1 MLKKIGKYNLKSM
14 GKFFYDG
21 CHKIYIIE
29 DFSDIG
35 DMINNCEWSMDDLHS
50 IDELEETILNSCPL
64 VFINNVK
71 LTKQYLTQEQ
81 KTITLTYD
89 DHKTKI
95 NIRR

>member
-1 MLKKIGKYNLKSM
+1 MLKKIGRYNLKSID
-14 GKFFYDG
+14 KFFYDG
-21 CHKIYIIE
+21 CHKIYFIE
-29 DFSDIG
+29 DADDIEEMYDVG
-35 DMINNCEWSMDDLHS
+35 WEDNDIYS

>member
-1 MLKKIGKYNLKSM
+1 MLKKIGRYNVKAID
-14 GKFFYDG
+14 KFFYDG
-21 CHKIYIIE
+21 CHKIYFIE
-29 DFSDIG
+29 DADDIEEMYDVG
-35 DMINNCEWSMDDLHS
+35 WEDNDIYS
-50 IDELEETILNSCPL
+50 IDELEEILLNSCPL

-95 NIRR
+95 NIWR

>member
-1 MLKKIGKYNLKSM
+1 MLKKIGKYNLKSID
-14 GKFFYDG
+14 KFFYDG

-29 DFSDIG
+29 DFSDIEE
-35 DMINNCEWSMDDLHS
+35 MIGYYSWTMDDIYS
-50 IDELEETILNSCPL
+50 IDELENILQNSCPL
-64 VFINNVK
+64 VFIHNVK
-71 LTKQYLTQEQ
+71 LTKDYLTQEQ

>member
-1 MLKKIGKYNLKSM
+1 MLKKIGKYNVKSID
-14 GKFFYDG
+14 KFFYDG
-21 CHKIYIIE
+21 CHKIYLIE
-29 DFSDIG
+29 DDDDIE
-35 DMINNCEWSMDDLHS
+35 DMYDKGWDGNDIYP
-50 IDELEETILNSCPL
+50 IDELEDVLQNFCPL

-95 NIRR
+95 NIWR

>member
-1 MLKKIGKYNLKSM
+1 MLKKIGRYNLKSID
-14 GKFFYDG
+14 KFFYDG
-21 CHKIYIIE
+21 CHKIYLIE
-29 DFSDIG
+29 DADDIK
-35 DMINNCEWSMDDLHS
+35 DMYNAGWEDNDIYS
-50 IDELEETILNSCPL
+50 IDELEDVLQNSCPL

-95 NIRR
+95 NIWR

>member
-29 DFSDIG
+29 DFSDIE
-35 DMINNCEWSMDDLHS
+35 DMINNCEWSMNDLHS

-95 NIRR
+95 NIWR

>member
-1 MLKKIGKYNLKSM
+1 MLKKIGKYNLKSID
-14 GKFFYDG
+14 KFFYDG
-21 CHKIYIIE
+21 CHKIYLIE
-29 DFSDIG
+29 DADDIK
-35 DMINNCEWSMDDLHS
+35 DMYNAGWEDNDIYS
-50 IDELEETILNSCPL
+50 IDELEEILLNSCPL

-95 NIRR
+95 NIWR

>member
-1 MLKKIGKYNLKSM
+1 MLMKIGRYNVKSID
-14 GKFFYDG
+14 KFFYDG
-21 CHKIYIIE
+21 CHKIYLIE
-29 DFSDIG
+29 DADDIE
-35 DMINNCEWSMDDLHS
+35 DMYDAGWEDNDIYS
-50 IDELEETILNSCPL
+50 IDELEDVLQNFCPL